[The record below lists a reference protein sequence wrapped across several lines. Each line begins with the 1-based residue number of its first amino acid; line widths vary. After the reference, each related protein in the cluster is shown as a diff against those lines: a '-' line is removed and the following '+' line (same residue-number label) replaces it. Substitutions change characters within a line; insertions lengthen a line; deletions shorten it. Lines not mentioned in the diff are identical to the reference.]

1 MENVIGLLIT
11 IAIVAYSAHR
21 KAKQLRQNPPQQNLP
36 QDESWQ
42 SEESD
47 EEWEEDSEEGKVSP
61 QTPDPL
67 QDLIRKFKE
76 EQAKAMRGEDAA
88 PASQRKIVQ
97 AEQKTLS
104 DEIPAAHKNFEH
116 QAKRFESASTSQAPE
131 HTEYAPKK
139 DFTRVT
145 RPEFEEAK
153 SVFDEKSLELEAE
166 ISEPKRSVKPSAS
179 HHSKFNMDIKDA
191 RKGFLWAKV
200 LEDPRF
206 KRRSPYPFILGRR
219 G

>member
-21 KAKQLRQNPPQQNLP
+21 KAKQLRQDPPQQNLP
-36 QDESWQ
+36 QDDESWQ
-42 SEESD
+42 SEEPETS
-47 EEWEEDSEEGKVSP
+47 SP

-88 PASQRKIVQ
+88 PAPQRKIVQ

-116 QAKRFESASTSQAPE
+116 QAKRFESAPTPQAPE

>member
-21 KAKQLRQNPPQQNLP
+21 KAKQLRQDPPQQNLP
-36 QDESWQ
+36 QDASWQ

-76 EQAKAMRGEDAA
+76 EQAKAMRGEASA
-88 PASQRKIVQ
+88 PAPQRKIVQ

-116 QAKRFESASTSQAPE
+116 QAKRFESAPTSQAPE

-166 ISEPKRSVKPSAS
+166 ISEPKRLVKPSAS

>member
-21 KAKQLRQNPPQQNLP
+21 KAKQLRQDPPQQNLP
-36 QDESWQ
+36 QDASWQ
-42 SEESD
+42 SEEPETS
-47 EEWEEDSEEGKVSP
+47 SP
-61 QTPDPL
+61 QTPEPL

-76 EQAKAMRGEDAA
+76 EQAKAMRGEASA
-88 PASQRKIVQ
+88 PAPQKKIVQ

-116 QAKRFESASTSQAPE
+116 QAKRFESAPTSQAPE

-153 SVFDEKSLELEAE
+153 SVFEEKSLELEAE
-166 ISEPKRSVKPSAS
+166 ISEPKRLVEPSAS

>member
-36 QDESWQ
+36 QDASWQ
-42 SEESD
+42 SEEPETS
-47 EEWEEDSEEGKVSP
+47 SP
-61 QTPDPL
+61 QTPDPV

-76 EQAKAMRGEDAA
+76 EQAKTMRGEASA
-88 PASQRKIVQ
+88 PAPQKKIVQ

-104 DEIPAAHKNFEH
+104 DEIPVAHKNFEH
-116 QAKRFESASTSQAPE
+116 QAKRFESAPTSQAPE
-131 HTEYAPKK
+131 HREYAPKK

-153 SVFDEKSLELEAE
+153 SVFDEKFLELETE
-166 ISEPKRSVKPSAS
+166 ISEPKRLVKPSAS

>member
-21 KAKQLRQNPPQQNLP
+21 KAKQLRQDPPQQNLP
-36 QDESWQ
+36 QDASWQ
-42 SEESD
+42 SEEPETS
-47 EEWEEDSEEGKVSP
+47 SP
-61 QTPDPL
+61 QTPEPL

-76 EQAKAMRGEDAA
+76 EQAKAMRGEASA
-88 PASQRKIVQ
+88 PAPQKKIVQ

-116 QAKRFESASTSQAPE
+116 QAKRFESAPTSQAPE

-153 SVFDEKSLELEAE
+153 SVFDEKPLELEAE
-166 ISEPKRSVKPSAS
+166 ISEPKRLVEPSAS